1 MAADAAARG
10 FQDNEVWIWLL
21 PKARARA
28 RVERRTY
35 RSQVKRVFVKR
46 RTGWTTR
53 EGTGAALWF
62 SPGTKKMTLPESL
75 GEALAFMPEGLGRIG
90 KARRLEAAMEAHTP
104 KEPHWYLSL
113 LSVEPESQGK
123 GHGSALIRPGLEAA
137 DRQGLGCYLE
147 TQRESNIPFYRRFG
161 FELTGKI
168 WIDDELPLW
177 LMWRPGRS
185 AG

>member
-21 PKARARA
+21 PNARTRA

-35 RSQVKRVFVKR
+35 RSQVKRIFVNRKS
-46 RTGWTTR
+46 GWTTR
-53 EGTGAALWF
+53 DGTGTALWF
-62 SPGTKKMTLPESL
+62 PPGTKKMTLPESL
-75 GEALAFMPEGLGRIG
+75 GEALAFMPEGLVRVG
-90 KARRLEAAMEAHTP
+90 KARRLEAAMEANMP

-113 LSVEPESQGK
+113 LSVEPASQGK
-123 GHGSALIRPGLEAA
+123 GHGSALIQPGLEAA

-177 LMWRPGRS
+177 LMWRP
-185 AG
+185 APT

>member
-21 PKARARA
+21 ANARTRA

-46 RTGWTTR
+46 KSGWTTR
-53 EGTGAALWF
+53 GGTGTALWF
-62 SPGTKKMTLPESL
+62 PPGTKKMTLSESL
-75 GEALAFMPEGLGRIG
+75 GEALAFMPEGLIRVG
-90 KARRLEAAMEAHTP
+90 KARRLEAAMEAHMP

-123 GHGSALIRPGLEAA
+123 GHGSALIKPGSKPPTGRGSAA
-137 DRQGLGCYLE
+137 TWRHSVNRTSRSIGGSV
-147 TQRESNIPFYRRFG
+147 SN
-161 FELTGKI
+161 
-168 WIDDELPLW
+168 
-177 LMWRPGRS
+177 
-185 AG
+185 